1 MTLQTVVAL
10 LSPPAPPAARS
21 ELKKL
26 MLARNVRKSI
36 SDAILTRVLGAAVPA
51 SIAAPEAEGTAP
63 RDAGLRSG
71 ATTPAEDI
79 PVVYVSVCTSRE
91 TDQ

>member
-1 MTLQTVVAL
+1 
-10 LSPPAPPAARS
+10 
-21 ELKKL
+21 

-51 SIAAPEAEGTAP
+51 SATPPDAEGAAP

-79 PVVYVSVCTSRE
+79 PIVYVRLARVDEKLIC
-91 TDQ
+91 